1 MLIGA
6 TGCGKSNTLSD
17 MLQSMCPDWVAI
29 YTINPDLEKYQMLTD
44 FLDAIKEEWGEE
56 ILEIRNPEDGIPVE
70 ELDDEDADGSKIQQ
84 VIALDDI

>member
-1 MLIGA
+1 MSGLSGHLH
-6 TGCGKSNTLSD
+6 NT
-17 MLQSMCPDWVAI
+17 PDQ
-29 YTINPDLEKYQMLTD
+29 EKYQMLTD